1 MNAARKGRGG
11 SGRLAVAWLLAV
23 AVSAAPGG
31 SPAAEPEVADT
42 VREWR
47 FRVTLD
53 GSEIGEHTF
62 RVREDPSRIEVES
75 RASFDV
81 KLLGFSLYRYEHRA
95 TERWR
100 DGCLESLDA
109 STDDNGTT
117 QTVQGTLTPEG
128 FRVARSGGTTD
139 VLPACTMTFAYWN
152 PAMRAQ
158 SRLLNPQT
166 GEYLDVA
173 IEEAGEGSD
182 ARLFQIRGK
191 ELEIALQYSTDGD
204 RWLSLDSRTS
214 RGGELSYRLR

>member
-1 MNAARKGRGG
+1 MDAPRRIRGG
-11 SGRLAVAWLLAV
+11 GGQVALAALLAV
-23 AVSAAPGG
+23 VVLAAPGW
-31 SPAAEPEVADT
+31 SPANEPAGAGT

-62 RVREDPSRIEVES
+62 RVREDPAGIEVES

-81 KLLGFSLYRYEHRA
+81 KLLGFSLYTYEHRA

-100 DGCLESLDA
+100 DGCLESLEA

-117 QTVQGTLTPEG
+117 QTVEGARTPEG

-139 VLPACTMTFAYWN
+139 VLPPCTMTFAYWN

-173 IEEAGEGSD
+173 IEETGGSD
-182 ARLFQIRGK
+182 ARGFRIRGK
-191 ELEIALQYSTDGD
+191 ELEIALQYSAGED

-214 RGGELSYRLR
+214 RGGQLSYRLR